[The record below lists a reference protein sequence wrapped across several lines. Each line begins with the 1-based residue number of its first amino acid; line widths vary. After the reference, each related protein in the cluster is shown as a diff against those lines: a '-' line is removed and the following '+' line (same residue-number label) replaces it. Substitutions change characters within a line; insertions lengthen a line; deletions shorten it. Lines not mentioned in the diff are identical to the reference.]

1 MESEDDKPVK
11 KRKRAAKRTTTAKS
25 TATKPTTAKPA
36 IKAKAG
42 TKDTAKAAKKLFTD
56 KLKEIEKEYL
66 ATDQAV
72 KKMDPNSWAIT
83 VDTYAYRATK
93 HVATAT
99 KLSEMGADVLAFN
112 FMLALADSSHRSA
125 SSHKMSGEGG
135 KAAKKFKIL
144 DQALLPLIA
153 AREVPERSDWLKEDE
168 LPDVPHRWSEDDAEV
183 GEFKT
188 GRPNKQ
194 QRNLMENHFIEW
206 EKERRAAR
214 RARMEKC
221 EDWVMSAL
229 VDLRNDRDYLKEFGV
244 GQPWSSKG

>member
-1 MESEDDKPVK
+1 M
-11 KRKRAAKRTTTAKS
+11 
-25 TATKPTTAKPA
+25 
-36 IKAKAG
+36 
-42 TKDTAKAAKKLFTD
+42 
-56 KLKEIEKEYL
+56 
-66 ATDQAV
+66 
-72 KKMDPNSWAIT
+72 
-83 VDTYAYRATK
+83 
-93 HVATAT
+93 
-99 KLSEMGADVLAFN
+99 
-112 FMLALADSSHRSA
+112 
-125 SSHKMSGEGG
+125 
-135 KAAKKFKIL
+135 
-144 DQALLPLIA
+144 
-153 AREVPERSDWLKEDE
+153 PERSDWLKEDE